1 MNTKY
6 DQRNELRDANSDPL
20 TGAPGSHPVGV
31 GVGGMAG
38 GAAAGALAG
47 TMFGPI
53 GTLVG
58 AAAGVIAGAAI
69 GKGVAER
76 IDPTGEA
83 EYWREEHR
91 NRPYYKDD
99 YDYDRDYASA
109 YGLGLTA
116 READLTRDWGEAEDS
131 LRRDW
136 DSAARGDSRLAWDEA
151 REAVRDAWD
160 RTDRTYRTYQ
170 RSDTHW
176 SEAFDNAD
184 YRDDDAEFEDY
195 RYAYRYGTQARAHHA
210 DRAWDDT
217 LESELARDWNHRRG
231 HSKLSWDRARPAVR
245 DAYTSSS
252 DGYSGSQ
259 GSYLGNDRSQDR
271 FRVS

>member
-1 MNTKY
+1 MNTRH
-6 DQRNELRDANSDPL
+6 DERTELRDPNSDPL

-31 GVGGMAG
+31 GVGGAAG

-91 NRPYYKDD
+91 NRPYYKPD
-99 YDYDRDYASA
+99 YDYDRDYAAA
-109 YGLGLTA
+109 YGLGLSA
-116 READLTRDWGEAEDS
+116 READLDRSWEDVEHTLS
-131 LRRDW
+131 RDW
-136 DSAARGDSRLAWDEA
+136 DSTARGDSRLAWDEA

-160 RTDRTYRTYQ
+160 RTDRTYRTYE
-170 RSDTHW
+170 RSDAHW
-176 SEAFDNAD
+176 SEAFDDAD
-184 YRDDDAEFEDY
+184 YRDDDAAFEDY

-217 LESELARDWNHRRG
+217 LESELARDWDHRRG
-231 HSKLSWDRARPAVR
+231 DSKLSWDRARPAVR
-245 DAYTSSS
+245 DAYISPLSGHGDIRGRYIGG
-252 DGYSGSQ
+252 DG
-259 GSYLGNDRSQDR
+259 SQDR
-271 FRVS
+271 FRVG